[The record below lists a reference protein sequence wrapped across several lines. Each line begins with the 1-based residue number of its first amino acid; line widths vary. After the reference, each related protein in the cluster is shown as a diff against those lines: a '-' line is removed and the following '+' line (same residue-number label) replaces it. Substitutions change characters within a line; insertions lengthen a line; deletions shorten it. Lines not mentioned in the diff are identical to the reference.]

1 MERSEVM
8 DIFVP
13 RRPQERL
20 YLMKC
25 DPKAGIS
32 NYREV
37 AFLGWQVD
45 SYTTPVGWRGVIHI
59 DERNSAWV
67 VELAEG
73 RFTSPTLG
81 GGVFETIEDVLRL
94 LCERFHQWAESSE

>member
-1 MERSEVM
+1 M

-20 YLMKC
+20 YLMRC

-32 NYREV
+32 NYCEV
-37 AFLGWQVD
+37 AFLGWRV
-45 SYTTPVGWRGVIHI
+45 SSGLSATPIGLEGEMRI
-59 DERNSAWV
+59 DENKSAWV
-67 VELAEG
+67 VEFAEG

-81 GGVFETIEDVLRL
+81 SGVFKTIEDVFRR
-94 LCERFHQWAESSE
+94 LCERFEEWAVSSE